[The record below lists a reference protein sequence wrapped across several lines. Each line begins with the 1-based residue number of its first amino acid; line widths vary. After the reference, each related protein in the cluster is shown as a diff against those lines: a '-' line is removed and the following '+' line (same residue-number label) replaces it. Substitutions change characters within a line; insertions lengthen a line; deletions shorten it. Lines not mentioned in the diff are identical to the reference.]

1 MNQSNSLQGKTLL
14 VVHTGFEHKKFI
26 FPKLKRLGLTII
38 VLHKEKTSISP
49 YVDHWIFADLNNHKE
64 CIAAIKGF
72 LKEHPNI
79 KIDGVITY
87 WEESTLLVSRV
98 ADTFNLIGIPY
109 NVTIK
114 IRNKYN
120 FREFCI
126 HNGIK
131 APKHIIINKE
141 SDIETAKETLNFP
154 VVIKPVFGSSSAF
167 VIKVNTNNEINDVYT
182 YIKSNVSSHP
192 DSAEWDDLSIMIEEY
207 IDGDEVDIDMLLQ
220 NGKVKFWSISDN
232 YQTSEPFFVETGQAI
247 PSSLPESSQRELV
260 EMAEETLEKLGVQNG
275 CIHFEA
281 KSTNKGPVPIE
292 VNLRMGG
299 DEVYTFVK
307 NAWGVDLV
315 ENAAR
320 IALGVYLKI
329 HKPKDPKKY
338 LTGKYFLSDNSG
350 ILSQLDIDEKL
361 RTNKYLSEVH
371 MDKEI
376 GDVVL
381 APPEGF
387 EFIGWITVFGD
398 NAIDAE
404 DNLTQLTKHI
414 HYSIAKFDSEST
426 IGKTSRKN
434 RFSTASLKKDILI
447 RAAKLENIKRINVST
462 LRKLKIGISCNGC
475 DIVNNGG
482 ISDGVYL
489 KKLLE
494 EIGYKVKLYNFD
506 NLSNV
511 FNELKNS
518 NTDLMINLT
527 QKINNSVDQQPNAAA
542 LLEMLQIPYTGSDP
556 YTLALTMDK
565 IRTKKLMAYH
575 QIPTPNWDYIY
586 DREDDIRNDLQFPLI
601 VKPNNSNLWD
611 NVTQDSIVNND
622 IELNH
627 KLDYIVNK
635 MGKPAL
641 IEEYIEGEEY
651 DVSILGTEEEDL
663 EVLPLVQSSFANMPK
678 SAWHIYSNDTDLNKN
693 INVFQPAKKLSKKL
707 ESLITEISLDTYL
720 SIGCRDYGRVEIRVD
735 CDNNPYVIDINPD
748 FPFET
753 LKDLAASNTKNKK
766 NNSQYFSKLIEQI
779 IDLTINRYKKVP
791 YITSFK

>member
-1 MNQSNSLQGKTLL
+1 MNHSNSLQGKTLL

-26 FPKLKRLGLTII
+26 FPKLKRLGLTVI

-49 YVDHWIFADLNNHKE
+49 YVDHWLLADLNNHKE
-64 CIAAIKGF
+64 CLTAIKTF
-72 LKEHPNI
+72 LRDNPHI

-87 WEESTLLVSRV
+87 WEESTLLTAKI

-109 NVTIK
+109 NVTMK
-114 IRNKYN
+114 ARNKYN
-120 FREFCI
+120 FREFCLQ
-126 HNGIK
+126 NGIK
-131 APKHIIINKE
+131 TPKHLIINSPVDLQK
-141 SDIETAKETLNFP
+141 AKEVLSFP
-154 VVIKPVFGSSSAF
+154 VVIKPVYGSSSAF
-167 VIKVNTNNEINDVYT
+167 VIKVDNSNEIGDVFN
-182 YIKSNVSSHP
+182 YIKNNVSSHP
-192 DSAEWDDLSIMIEEY
+192 DSSEWDDLSIMIEEY

-220 NGKVKFWSISDN
+220 NGKIKFWSISDN

-247 PSSLPESSQRELV
+247 PSSLPESSQKELL
-260 EMAEETLEKLGVQNG
+260 EMAEETLEKLGVYNG

-281 KSTNKGPVPIE
+281 KSTSTGAVPIE

-299 DEVYTFVK
+299 DEVYSFVK

-315 ENAAR
+315 ENAAK
-320 IALGVYLKI
+320 IALGKYLKI
-329 HKPKDPKKY
+329 NKPKAPKKY
-338 LTGKYFLSDNSG
+338 LTGKYFLSENSG
-350 ILSQLDIDEKL
+350 VLVQLDVDEKIK
-361 RTNKYLSEVH
+361 TNRYLGEVH
-371 MDKEI
+371 WDKEI

-381 APPEGF
+381 APPEGY
-387 EFIGWITVFGD
+387 EFIGWITAYGE
-398 NAIDAE
+398 NTIDAE
-404 DNLTQLTKHI
+404 DNLKQLIRNI
-414 HYSIAKFDSEST
+414 HYSVAKFDSEST
-426 IGKTSRKN
+426 LGKTARRT

-462 LRKLKIGISCNGC
+462 LRKLKIGIACNGC
-475 DIVNNGG
+475 SLIENGNT
-482 ISDGVYL
+482 SDGVYL

-494 EIGYKVKLYNFD
+494 EIGYKVNLYDFD
-506 NLSNV
+506 NLTNV
-511 FNELKNS
+511 FNDLKNS
-518 NTDLMINLT
+518 NTDLVINLT
-527 QKINNSVDQQPNAAA
+527 QKINNSVDQQPNGAA

-586 DREDDIRNDLQFPLI
+586 DRSDNIRDDLQFPLI

-611 NVTQDSIVNND
+611 NVTQDSIANNTT
-622 IELNH
+622 ELNL

-663 EVLPLVQSSFANMPK
+663 EVLPLVQSSFTHMP
-678 SAWHIYSNDTDLNKN
+678 AETWHIYSNDLELNKN
-693 INVFQPAKKLSKKL
+693 IDVFQPAKKLSKKI

-735 CDNNPYVIDINPD
+735 SDNNPYVIDINPD

-753 LKDLAASNTKNKK
+753 LKDLASTKTNKDQ
-766 NNSQYFSKLIEQI
+766 NNSKYFSKLIEQI
-779 IDLTINRYKKVP
+779 IDLTINRYKKISYVNA
-791 YITSFK
+791 FK